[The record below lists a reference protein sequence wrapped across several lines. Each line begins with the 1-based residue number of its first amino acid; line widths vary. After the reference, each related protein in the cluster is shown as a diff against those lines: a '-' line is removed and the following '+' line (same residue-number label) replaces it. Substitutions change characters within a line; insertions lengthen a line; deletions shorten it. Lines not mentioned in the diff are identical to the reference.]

1 MNDTTTSSADYPRIE
16 TAIRFLAD
24 HVDEQ
29 PTLSTVAAEVGL
41 SPFHLQRVFKRW
53 AGISPKRLLQLLT
66 VEHAKEMLD
75 ESSSVLDA
83 AYETGL
89 TSPARLHDHFVALEA
104 VTPGEYK
111 RGGAGLEVGYA
122 FHDSPF
128 GEMFLAATE
137 RGVCR
142 LTFPADDERDDEVA
156 GLAERWPGATLRS
169 DPAATGELARR
180 VFDGL
185 GSGKPLRLLVQGTN
199 FQIAVW
205 RALLSIPEGEV
216 TTYSRIAE
224 AIGRPRAVR
233 AVGNAVGANPIA
245 YLIPCHRVLRQ
256 IGALGGYRWGPA
268 RKQALLAWESARL
281 ETATG

>member
-1 MNDTTTSSADYPRIE
+1 MNETTATSADYPRIE
-16 TAIRFLAD
+16 TAIRYLAA

-66 VEHAKEMLD
+66 VEHAKELLD
-75 ESSSVLDA
+75 ESASVLDTT
-83 AYETGL
+83 YEVGL

-104 VTPGEYK
+104 MTPGEYK
-111 RGGAGLEVGYA
+111 SGGADLEIRYG

-128 GEMFLAATE
+128 GAMLLAATG
-137 RGVCR
+137 RGICR
-142 LTFPADDERDDEVA
+142 LTFPAGDEASAEVA
-156 GLAERWPGATLRS
+156 GLATNWPRARLS
-169 DPAATGELARR
+169 EDPASTRPLARR
-180 VFDGL
+180 IFDRAARGE
-185 GSGKPLRLLVQGTN
+185 PLRLLVHGTN

-216 TTYSRIAE
+216 TTYSRIAA

-256 IGALGGYRWGPA
+256 VGALGGYRWGAA

-281 ETATG
+281 EAAGG

>member
-1 MNDTTTSSADYPRIE
+1 MNETTLPPADYPRIE
-16 TAIRFLAD
+16 TAIRYLAA

-66 VEHAKEMLD
+66 VEHAKELLD
-75 ESSSVLDA
+75 ESASVLDTT
-83 AYETGL
+83 YEIGL

-111 RGGAGLEVGYA
+111 SGGADIELFYG
-122 FHDSPF
+122 FHDTPF
-128 GEMFLAATE
+128 GRMFLAATE
-137 RGVCR
+137 RGICR
-142 LTFPADDERDDEVA
+142 LTFPTTEEERDEVA
-156 GLAERWPGATLRS
+156 GLTERWPRARHVEEPDVTGALASRIF
-169 DPAATGELARR
+169 AGGGE
-180 VFDGL
+180 DD
-185 GSGKPLRLLVQGTN
+185 PLRLLVHGTN

-216 TTYSRIAE
+216 TTYSRIAA

-256 IGALGGYRWGPA
+256 VGALGGYRWGPE
-268 RKQALLAWESARL
+268 RKPALLAWETARL
-281 ETATG
+281 EAAG

>member
-1 MNDTTTSSADYPRIE
+1 MNEIAATTDDYPRIE
-16 TAIRFLAD
+16 TAIRYLAT

-29 PTLSTVAAEVGL
+29 PTLSAVAAEVGL

-66 VEHAKEMLD
+66 VEHAKELLD
-75 ESSSVLDA
+75 ESASVLDT
-83 AYETGL
+83 AYEVGL

-111 RGGAGLEVGYA
+111 STGGELEIRYGL
-122 FHDSPF
+122 HDSPF
-128 GEMFLAATE
+128 GRMFLAVTR

-142 LTFPADDERDDEVA
+142 LAFPGADGKKSADTAE
-156 GLAERWPGATLRS
+156 LAERWPRARLIEDREATVS
-169 DPAATGELARR
+169 TARR
-180 VFDGL
+180 IFDRAADD
-185 GSGKPLRLLVQGTN
+185 PLPLVVQGTN

-205 RALLSIPEGEV
+205 RALLSIPQGEV
-216 TTYSRIAE
+216 TTYSRIAA

-256 IGALGGYRWGPA
+256 VGALGGYRWGA
-268 RKQALLAWESARL
+268 ERKQALLAWESARL
-281 ETATG
+281 EAAAG